1 MRQRTSSRLLTM
13 LLLVGAAGVLS
24 GCAGSDPTPSTIA
37 TLENP
42 QKVTLSEAELA
53 VIRRDLGPYIRN
65 AVAEGV
71 ELDVGKAEF
80 SQIQAVSAGGK
91 VYACGYAKALNTEI
105 DVMRKL
111 AFAGELVSSSLFL
124 REYIGGNEGQND
136 FVRAVCA
143 KRGMDL
149 G

>member
-1 MRQRTSSRLLTM
+1 MRLISICRVPVM
-13 LLLVGAAGVLS
+13 LLLVGAGMALS
-24 GCAGSDPTPSTIA
+24 ACAGSDPTPSTIA
-37 TLENP
+37 TLEDP
-42 QKVTLSEAELA
+42 QKVTLSEAELE
-53 VIRRDLGPYIRN
+53 VIRRDVDPYIRN

-71 ELDVGKAEF
+71 ELEVAKAEF

-91 VYACGYAKALNTEI
+91 VYACGYATALNTEI
-105 DVMRKL
+105 EVMRKL
-111 AFAGELVSSSLFL
+111 AFTGELVSSSLFL

>member
-13 LLLVGAAGVLS
+13 LVLAGAAGALAA
-24 GCAGSDPTPSTIA
+24 CAGSDPTPSTIA
-37 TLENP
+37 ILENP
-42 QKVTLSEAELA
+42 QKVSLSEAELE
-53 VIRRDLGPYIRN
+53 VIRRDVDPYIRN
-65 AVAEGV
+65 AVAEGL
-71 ELDVGKAEF
+71 ELDVEKAEF

-91 VYACGYAKALNTEI
+91 VYVCGYAKAMNTQIE
-105 DVMRKL
+105 VMRKL

-124 REYIGGNEGQND
+124 REYIGGDEGQND